1 LIRAKKSLGQNFLI
15 DEKVLDQI
23 VNCVE
28 IEDKYILEI
37 GPGTGNLTKYILNKK
52 PKQFTVIEKDNDLII
67 NLKDSSNSNINKIS
81 LHRKINS
88 LIKQEF
94 SNGLHALQIKIK
106 N

>member
-1 LIRAKKSLGQNFLI
+1 MNRKQRIQT
-15 DEKVLDQI
+15 
-23 VNCVE
+23 
-28 IEDKYILEI
+28 ILSKELPEWSSEFVDDSI
-37 GPGTGNLTKYILNKK
+37 NNKGHFGISGNS
-52 PKQFTVIEKDNDLII
+52 ESHLII
-67 NLKDSSNSNINKIS
+67 NLKDLSNRDINKIS